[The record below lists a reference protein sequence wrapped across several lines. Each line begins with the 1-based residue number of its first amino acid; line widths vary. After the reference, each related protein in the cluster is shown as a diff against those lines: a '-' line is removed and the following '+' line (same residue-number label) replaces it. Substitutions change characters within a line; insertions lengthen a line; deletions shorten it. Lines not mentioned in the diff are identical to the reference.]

1 MRLAVIFLIAGCSHT
16 VLPSPERAMPDQ
28 SRGDRQGPG
37 LLVDDYICDKACED
51 RIANG
56 ITLLSP

>member
-1 MRLAVIFLIAGCSHT
+1 MFD
-16 VLPSPERAMPDQ
+16 PPERAMFDQ
-28 SRGDRQGPG
+28 SREDRAPN

-51 RIANG
+51 RKANG